1 MPLPTLIKAHGFGVY
16 ETLVASFVVPHEPMP
31 SFAALKDSL
40 DALVAK
46 AKEKVRP
53 DDLESRDPDFIARLM
68 PLLGLLY
75 DHYFRAET
83 EFAEPFVDGPA
94 LAVANHNALTGTP
107 DMFCH
112 MLAFWRTY
120 SPARRSYGLMHD
132 LPFRLAGAGTCLN
145 AMGAITA
152 APTNAARAFARGSA
166 VLVFPG
172 GDLDACKPYSRRYEL
187 EFGQRRGFVRT
198 ALRHGVP
205 IVPIVS
211 VGAHHS
217 LYVATD
223 GRKLAEALRLPELL
237 RWNVAPIGFALPW
250 GPFAVVPLPHLP
262 PPVKIHTR
270 ILPAIRPNLPPSAA
284 DDPDAVD
291 AVFTR
296 VRDAMQAAMDD
307 LKRLGRHGLFPK
319 S

>member
-1 MPLPTLIKAHGFGVY
+1 MGTI
-16 ETLVASFVVPHEPMP
+16 VVPHEPIP
-31 SFAALKDSL
+31 PISAIEDAVAAL
-40 DALVAK
+40 AEMAR
-46 AKEKVRP
+46 AKVRP
-53 DDLESRDPDFIARLM
+53 DDLDARNPAFIARTM
-68 PLLGLLY
+68 PLLGVLY

-83 EFAEPFVDGPA
+83 EFVDGFVDGPC

-112 MLAFWRTY
+112 MLAFWRMY
-120 SPARRSYGLMHD
+120 SPQRLSYGLMHD
-132 LPFRLAGAGTCLN
+132 LPFSLPGAGPVMN
-145 AMGAITA
+145 AMGAIRA
-152 APTNAARAFARGSA
+152 APTNATRALEKGAA

-172 GDLDACKPYSRRYEL
+172 GDLDACRPYARRYEI
-187 EFGQRRGFVRT
+187 EFGKRRGFVRI

-217 LYVATD
+217 LYVWTD
-223 GRKLAEALRLPELL
+223 GRAIAEALHLPDIL

-250 GPFAVVPLPHLP
+250 GLFAVIPAPHFP

-270 ILPAIRPNLPPSAA
+270 ILPPIHPNLPPSAA
-284 DDPDAVD
+284 DDLDAVEH
-291 AVFTR
+291 VFQLVKNT
-296 VRDAMQAAMDD
+296 MQATMDD